1 MKRNKYQIRI
11 SQATFSQAEAM
22 QIRAAFETQE
32 GITDSGI
39 WQFFGD
45 TFVAWATFPANSK
58 MRQSQM
64 AAGMEIE
71 RI

>member
-1 MKRNKYQIRI
+1 
-11 SQATFSQAEAM
+11 M

-58 MRQSQM
+58 MRKSQM